1 MKLSTIRLFGLNF
14 RRPYVYLSLFEG
26 LGCILAFMLAL
37 EIRPLLPGTF
47 LHGYSPFAPFIYA
60 LFIMIF
66 MGAMGLYHS
75 RSREKFSDI
84 VIRSSFAI
92 VAGSFA
98 LAIISYG
105 VPSLYVGRG
114 IMLLAAVSSLVFI
127 FILRYTFLNVVSE
140 DILKRRVLVLGTSK
154 RANNIVIKLRRKI
167 DKRGFNIV
175 GFVKIN
181 NEESQIDQK
190 NIIIIDKSLCD
201 FSREN
206 DIDEIVVAVDDRR
219 KSFPMDDLLDC
230 RLSGI
235 DIVDVAEFFE
245 REVGKIEVDFL
256 HPSTMIFSSGFKRNI
271 IKEFLERLFDVF
283 VSVFLLLIIWPV
295 MLIAALAILI
305 EDGLF
310 ASIIYKQ
317 DRVGL
322 NGKVF
327 SVLKFRSMI
336 KNAEKEGVAQW
347 AGENDSRITK
357 VGQIIRK
364 FRIDELPQLLNVLK
378 GDMSFVGPRP
388 ERPHFVDL
396 LSEKIP
402 YYQARHRVKPGITG
416 WAQLCY
422 PYGANDNDALQ
433 KFQYDMYYVKN
444 NNMLLDLIIII
455 QTVEVVLFGKGAR

>member
-1 MKLSTIRLFGLNF
+1 MRIFGLNF

-37 EIRPLLPGTF
+37 ETRPLLPGTF
-47 LHGYSPFAPFIYA
+47 IHGYSPLAPFIYSV
-60 LFIMIF
+60 FIMIS

-84 VIRSSFAI
+84 LIRSSFAI

-105 VPSLYVGRG
+105 IPSLYVGRG
-114 IMLLAAVSSLVFI
+114 IMLLAALFSLTFI
-127 FILRYTFLNVVSE
+127 FIFRYAFFNVVSE
-140 DILKRRVLVLGTSK
+140 DILKRRVLVLGTAK
-154 RANNIVIKLRRKI
+154 RANNILIKLRRKI
-167 DKRGFNIV
+167 DQRGFNII
-175 GFVKIN
+175 GFVKVD
-181 NEESQIDQK
+181 NEESQINKNKILVIDQ
-190 NIIIIDKSLCD
+190 SLSD
-201 FSREN
+201 YSREN
-206 DIDEIVVAVDDRR
+206 DIDEIVVAIDDRR
-219 KSFPMDDLLDC
+219 KNFPMDDLLDC

-245 REVGKIEVDFL
+245 REVGKIEVDFV
-256 HPSTMIFSSGFKRNI
+256 HPSGMIFSSGFRRNI
-271 IKEFLERLFDVF
+271 IKEFLERFFDMF
-283 VSVFLLLIIWPV
+283 VSVFLLLLIWPL
-295 MLIAALAILI
+295 MLITVLAILI
-305 EDGLF
+305 EDGLS

-336 KNAEKEGVAQW
+336 ENAEKNGIQW

-357 VGQIIRK
+357 VGHVIRK
-364 FRIDELPQLLNVLK
+364 FRIDELPQILNVLK

-396 LSEKIP
+396 LSEQIP

-422 PYGANDNDALQ
+422 PYGASDNDALQ

-455 QTVEVVLFGKGAR
+455 QTVEVVLFRKGAR

>member
-1 MKLSTIRLFGLNF
+1 MRIFGLNF

-47 LHGYSPFAPFIYA
+47 IHGYSPLAPFIYA
-60 LFIMIF
+60 VFIMIS

-84 VIRSSFAI
+84 LIRSSFAI

-98 LAIISYG
+98 LAIVSYG
-105 VPSLYVGRG
+105 IPSLYVGRG
-114 IMLLAAVSSLVFI
+114 IMLLAALFSLTFI
-127 FILRYTFLNVVSE
+127 FIFRYAFFNVVSE
-140 DILKRRVLVLGTSK
+140 DILKRRVLVLGTAK
-154 RANNIVIKLRRKI
+154 RANNILIKLRRKI
-167 DKRGFNIV
+167 DQRGFNII
-175 GFVKIN
+175 GFVKVD
-181 NEESQIDQK
+181 NEESQINKNKILVIDQ
-190 NIIIIDKSLCD
+190 SLSD
-201 FSREN
+201 YSREN
-206 DIDEIVVAVDDRR
+206 DIDEIVVAIDDRR
-219 KSFPMDDLLDC
+219 KNFPMDDLLDC

-245 REVGKIEVDFL
+245 REVGKIEVDFV
-256 HPSTMIFSSGFKRNI
+256 HPSGMIFSSGFRRNI
-271 IKEFLERLFDVF
+271 IKEFLERFFDMF
-283 VSVFLLLIIWPV
+283 VSVFLLLLIWPL
-295 MLIAALAILI
+295 MLITVLAILI
-305 EDGLF
+305 EDGLS

-336 KNAEKEGVAQW
+336 ENAEKNGIQW

-357 VGQIIRK
+357 VGHVIRK
-364 FRIDELPQLLNVLK
+364 FRIDELPQILNVLK

-402 YYQARHRVKPGITG
+402 YFQARHRVKPGITG

-422 PYGANDNDALQ
+422 PYGASDNDALQ

-455 QTVEVVLFGKGAR
+455 QTVEVVLFRKGAR